1 MGDEMKITD
10 VVIRMSKGSSKIRA
24 FAVVTFDDDFTV
36 NAFKVVE
43 GENGLFVGSPS
54 QRGNDGK
61 FYNTIRIKRDSEI
74 NSEIT
79 AKVLAKYDETVG
91 VAGPDAGA
99 PGRGEDEPP
108 EFEEPA

>member
-1 MGDEMKITD
+1 MKVTD

-43 GENGLFVGSPS
+43 GPNGLFVGSPS
-54 QRGNDGK
+54 QRGADGK
-61 FYNTIRIKRDSEI
+61 FYNTIRMKRDVEI
-74 NSEIT
+74 NGEIT
-79 AKVLAKYDETVG
+79 EKVLAKYDETVRG
-91 VAGPDAGA
+91 SGAEMPGPV
-99 PGRGEDEPP
+99 EDEPP

>member
-1 MGDEMKITD
+1 MKVTD

-24 FAVVTFDDDFTV
+24 FAVVTFDDEFTV

-43 GENGLFVGSPS
+43 GPNGLFVGSPS
-54 QRGNDGK
+54 QRGADGK
-61 FYNTIRIKRDSEI
+61 FYNTIRMKRDSEI

-79 AKVLAKYDETVG
+79 EKVLAKYDETVG
-91 VAGPDAGA
+91 AAGHDAGA
-99 PGRGEDEPP
+99 PVEDEPP